1 MLPGGRDLWR
11 HSSGIPPPDIL
22 LAYLPTE
29 IRPPLNNMLKTIQKL
44 YPALKGEAY
53 PVVIK
58 TTGQQ
63 IFAYKPGKKS

>member
-1 MLPGGRDLWR
+1 
-11 HSSGIPPPDIL
+11 
-22 LAYLPTE
+22 
-29 IRPPLNNMLKTIQKL
+29 MLKTIQKL